1 MAADDANE
9 DDDCAES
16 AFDSILLYLTLLII
30 FIVGLGLGAES
41 TVDGFKTSMK
51 KPQAVACGLASQFGW
66 MPLSAFVMCKMASL
80 DELTSIG
87 VILVGSSPGGTTSN
101 LFTFWSKGNVPL
113 SITMSFCSTVAAS
126 FMLPLLIIIYIKTF
140 SNYSIDI
147 PWLNIFVTLV
157 LIVIPTVIG
166 LVVRHYN
173 TTSKLCGMFYWEILK
188 VLASIFGGF
197 FLLVALIGF
206 LVRYWTELTEAP
218 GKLWA
223 IAIVMEPLGC
233 GFGYLAA
240 SLTGLP
246 RQDRRTI
253 SLECGVQAF
262 TFTMAVIS
270 LSFEECSER
279 TDAILFCLIY
289 GIMYIINSLWLIVLF
304 RYSASQ
310 DPLED
315 MPVWWVSGYPKPEP
329 WYNACQGG
337 CAPSYEHQFD
347 LPPTN
352 SGGSGVELKSTVKE
366 TRV

>member
-1 MAADDANE
+1 M
-9 DDDCAES
+9 
-16 AFDSILLYLTLLII
+16 
-30 FIVGLGLGAES
+30 
-41 TVDGFKTSMK
+41 
-51 KPQAVACGLASQFGW
+51 
-66 MPLSAFVMCKMASL
+66 
-80 DELTSIG
+80 
-87 VILVGSSPGGTTSN
+87 
-101 LFTFWSKGNVPL
+101 
-113 SITMSFCSTVAAS
+113 
-126 FMLPLLIIIYIKTF
+126 
-140 SNYSIDI
+140 
-147 PWLNIFVTLV
+147 TLV
-157 LIVIPTVIG
+157 LIVVPTVIG

-173 TTSKLCGMFYWEILK
+173 TTSKLCGMFYWEMLK

-315 MPVWWVSGYPKPEP
+315 MPVWWVSGYPK
-329 WYNACQGG
+329 
-337 CAPSYEHQFD
+337 S
-347 LPPTN
+347 
-352 SGGSGVELKSTVKE
+352 
-366 TRV
+366 

>member
-1 MAADDANE
+1 
-9 DDDCAES
+9 
-16 AFDSILLYLTLLII
+16 
-30 FIVGLGLGAES
+30 
-41 TVDGFKTSMK
+41 
-51 KPQAVACGLASQFGW
+51 
-66 MPLSAFVMCKMASL
+66 
-80 DELTSIG
+80 
-87 VILVGSSPGGTTSN
+87 
-101 LFTFWSKGNVPL
+101 
-113 SITMSFCSTVAAS
+113 
-126 FMLPLLIIIYIKTF
+126 
-140 SNYSIDI
+140 
-147 PWLNIFVTLV
+147 
-157 LIVIPTVIG
+157 
-166 LVVRHYN
+166 
-173 TTSKLCGMFYWEILK
+173 
-188 VLASIFGGF
+188 
-197 FLLVALIGF
+197 
-206 LVRYWTELTEAP
+206 
-218 GKLWA
+218 
-223 IAIVMEPLGC
+223 MEPLGC

-304 RYSASQ
+304 RYSERQ